1 MLRILVFCIALF
13 GLCFGAYENELAS
26 FDKNFIMSKSDTQVK
41 FHHQLKSL
49 YIQSVINEDEKTKI
63 EILKR
68 LIISSNTLNLDDKS
82 YANELEESGVS
93 KTSINALRKT
103 VVKDRQKNDSKVVA
117 EVSSF
122 TPPKNNTKTQ
132 QNRQVKQENLKI
144 QNTKQENKSSNKTQ
158 EAKEIDQVEKKA
170 DKVYV
175 LSSSKVG
182 QSVILNLNTN
192 LSQKDL
198 KSFALDEKGNFRYI
212 SDFEGILE
220 GGKKEYKFND
230 YRLVISQYNP
240 QVIRIVAY
248 AKEKIPVNFK
258 FEDRQLSIFK
268 TLQVVQNSSTVKQ
281 EVKVLKQDDKKA
293 QTKQESRQ
301 ENKKAEVKQ
310 ENKQIKFQEAKVEKV
325 NNDPLYVLDVD
336 KIANSV
342 VLNLSD
348 ELDEDDISSFS
359 TKDQKIFRQVIS
371 FQGILEGNRK
381 SFTFGQNAIT
391 VTQYNPKVVRVV
403 LSSPKEFK
411 LFKNLDDKSLTLGF
425 NSEKNTLVTKT
436 SDKMANK
443 TSNKTTS
450 KTTSKNALTTGFKSG
465 KLIVIDAGHG
475 GKDSG
480 ALGDKKICLKEK
492 DIVLST
498 ALKLG
503 RELKRR
509 GYKVLY
515 TRSSDKFINLRDR
528 TKYANDKRADLF
540 ISVHANAAPNV
551 AKAKTSEGVETFF
564 LSPARSERSKKAA
577 EKENQGDF
585 EEINYFSKQSILN
598 FLNREKIV
606 ASNKLAIDVQKN
618 ILTQTR
624 KKYKIVDGG
633 VREAPF
639 WVLVGAQMPA
649 ILIEMGYI
657 THPSESKRIA
667 NKAFQDTLVKGI
679 ADGVESYFYNNR

>member
-1 MLRILVFCIALF
+1 MFRILVFCIALF
-13 GLCFGAYENELAS
+13 SICFGAYENELAN
-26 FDKNFIMSKSDTQVK
+26 FDKNFIASKNDAQVK

-68 LIISSNTLNLDDKS
+68 LIISSNALNLDDKS

-93 KTSINALRKT
+93 KASINALRKA
-103 VVKDRQKNDSKVVA
+103 VIKDKQKVQPDSKNV

-122 TPPKNNTKTQ
+122 EPPKSTSKPPQTKQESTKTQ
-132 QNRQVKQENLKI
+132 NNKPQQ
-144 QNTKQENKSSNKTQ
+144 TKK
-158 EAKEIDQVEKKA
+158 V

-175 LSSSKVG
+175 LKSSKTSQGV
-182 QSVILNLNTN
+182 VLDLNTN
-192 LSQKDL
+192 LEQKDI
-198 KSFALDEKGNFRYI
+198 KSFALDEKGNYRYI

-220 GGKKEYKFND
+220 GGRKEYKFDD
-230 YRLVISQYNP
+230 YRIVISQYNP
-240 QVIRIVAY
+240 KMIRIVAY
-248 AKEKIPVNFK
+248 AKEKIPLNFD
-258 FEDRQLSIFK
+258 FEDEKISISK
-268 TLQVVQNSSTVKQ
+268 KSQAIQKSTPS
-281 EVKVLKQDDKKA
+281 
-293 QTKQESRQ
+293 KQES
-301 ENKKAEVKQ
+301 KTAAKQ
-310 ENKQIKFQEAKVEKV
+310 ESEKVVAKQESKPVKTQEAKTNTKKEQE
-325 NNDPLYVLDVD
+325 NDEPLYVLDVD
-336 KIANSV
+336 KSSNSV

-348 ELDEDDISSFS
+348 ELDEKDITSFS
-359 TKDQKIFRQVIS
+359 TKDQKFFRQVVS
-371 FQGILEGNRK
+371 FQGILEGSRK
-381 SFTFGQNAIT
+381 NFTFGQNAVT
-391 VTQYNPKVVRVV
+391 VTQYNSKTVRIV
-403 LSSPKEFK
+403 LSSTKEFK
-411 LFKNLDDKSLTLGF
+411 LFKDLDDKSLTLGF
-425 NSEKNTLVTKT
+425 SGST
-436 SDKMANK
+436 SKS
-443 TSNKTTS
+443 TSTSSKSTS
-450 KTTSKNALTTGFKSG
+450 KTASKNVLNSNFKSD
-465 KLIVIDAGHG
+465 KLIVLDAGHG

-480 ALGDKKICLKEK
+480 ALSDKKGSLKEK

-498 ALKLG
+498 TLKLG
-503 RELKRR
+503 NELKKR

-540 ISVHANAAPNV
+540 LSIHANAAPN
-551 AKAKTSEGVETFF
+551 ASKAKSSEGVETFF

-649 ILIEMGYI
+649 ILIEIGYI
-657 THPSESKRIA
+657 THPSEGKRIA
-667 NKAFQDTLVKGI
+667 NKSFQDTLVKGI
-679 ADGVESYFYNNR
+679 ADGVENYFYNNR

>member
-1 MLRILVFCIALF
+1 MFRILVFCIALF
-13 GLCFGAYENELAS
+13 SICFGAYENELAN
-26 FDKNFIMSKSDTQVK
+26 FDKNFIASKNDAQVK

-68 LIISSNTLNLDDKS
+68 LIISSNALNLDDKS

-93 KTSINALRKT
+93 KASINALRKA
-103 VVKDRQKNDSKVVA
+103 VIKDKQKVQPDSKNV

-122 TPPKNNTKTQ
+122 EPPKSTSKPPQTKQESTKTQ
-132 QNRQVKQENLKI
+132 NNKPQQ
-144 QNTKQENKSSNKTQ
+144 TKK
-158 EAKEIDQVEKKA
+158 V

-175 LSSSKVG
+175 LKSSKTSQGV
-182 QSVILNLNTN
+182 VLDLNTN
-192 LSQKDL
+192 LEQKDI
-198 KSFALDEKGNFRYI
+198 KSFALDEKGNYRYI

-220 GGKKEYKFND
+220 GGRKEYKFDD
-230 YRLVISQYNP
+230 YRIVISQYNP
-240 QVIRIVAY
+240 KMIRIVAY
-248 AKEKIPVNFK
+248 AKEKIPLNFD
-258 FEDRQLSIFK
+258 FEDEKISISK
-268 TLQVVQNSSTVKQ
+268 KSQAIQKSTPS
-281 EVKVLKQDDKKA
+281 
-293 QTKQESRQ
+293 KQES
-301 ENKKAEVKQ
+301 KTAAKQ
-310 ENKQIKFQEAKVEKV
+310 ESEKVVAKQESKPVKTQEAKTNTKKEQE
-325 NNDPLYVLDVD
+325 NDEPLYVLDVD
-336 KIANSV
+336 KSSNSV

-348 ELDEDDISSFS
+348 ELDEKDITSFS
-359 TKDQKIFRQVIS
+359 TKDQKFFRQVVS
-371 FQGILEGNRK
+371 FQGILEGSRK
-381 SFTFGQNAIT
+381 NFTFGQNAVT
-391 VTQYNPKVVRVV
+391 VTQYNPKTVRIV
-403 LSSPKEFK
+403 LSSTKEFK
-411 LFKNLDDKSLTLGF
+411 LFKDLDDKSLTLGF
-425 NSEKNTLVTKT
+425 SGST
-436 SDKMANK
+436 SKS
-443 TSNKTTS
+443 TSTSSKSTS
-450 KTTSKNALTTGFKSG
+450 KTASKNVLNSNFKSY
-465 KLIVIDAGHG
+465 KLIVLDAGHG

-480 ALGDKKICLKEK
+480 ALSDKKGSLKEK

-498 ALKLG
+498 TLKLG
-503 RELKRR
+503 NELKKR

-540 ISVHANAAPNV
+540 LSIHANAAPS
-551 AKAKTSEGVETFF
+551 ASKAKSSEGVETFF

-649 ILIEMGYI
+649 ILIEIGYI
-657 THPSESKRIA
+657 THPSEGKRIA
-667 NKAFQDTLVKGI
+667 NKSFQDTLVKGI
-679 ADGVESYFYNNR
+679 ADGVENYFYNNR

>member
-1 MLRILVFCIALF
+1 MFRILVFCIALF
-13 GLCFGAYENELAS
+13 SICFGTYENELAN
-26 FDKNFIMSKSDTQVK
+26 FDKNFIASKNDAQVK

-68 LIISSNTLNLDDKS
+68 LIISSNALNLDDKS

-93 KTSINALRKT
+93 KASINALRKA
-103 VVKDRQKNDSKVVA
+103 VIKDKQKVQPDSKNV

-122 TPPKNNTKTQ
+122 EPPKSTSKPPQTKQESTKTQ
-132 QNRQVKQENLKI
+132 NNKPQQ
-144 QNTKQENKSSNKTQ
+144 TKK
-158 EAKEIDQVEKKA
+158 V

-175 LSSSKVG
+175 LKSSKTSQGV
-182 QSVILNLNTN
+182 VLDLNTN
-192 LSQKDL
+192 LEQKDI
-198 KSFALDEKGNFRYI
+198 KSFALDEKGNYRYI

-220 GGKKEYKFND
+220 GGRKEYKFDD
-230 YRLVISQYNP
+230 YRIVISQYNP
-240 QVIRIVAY
+240 KMIRIVAY
-248 AKEKIPVNFK
+248 AKEKIPLNFD
-258 FEDRQLSIFK
+258 FEDEKISISK
-268 TLQVVQNSSTVKQ
+268 KSQAIQKSTPS
-281 EVKVLKQDDKKA
+281 
-293 QTKQESRQ
+293 KQES
-301 ENKKAEVKQ
+301 KTAAKQ
-310 ENKQIKFQEAKVEKV
+310 ESEKVVAKQESKPVKTQEAKTNTKKEQE
-325 NNDPLYVLDVD
+325 NDEPLYVLDVD
-336 KIANSV
+336 KSSNSV

-348 ELDEDDISSFS
+348 ELDEKDITSFS
-359 TKDQKIFRQVIS
+359 TKDQKFFRQVVS
-371 FQGILEGNRK
+371 FQGILEGSRK
-381 SFTFGQNAIT
+381 NFTFGQNAVT
-391 VTQYNPKVVRVV
+391 VTQYNPKTVRIV
-403 LSSPKEFK
+403 LSSTKEFK
-411 LFKNLDDKSLTLGF
+411 LFKDLDDKSLTLGF
-425 NSEKNTLVTKT
+425 SGST
-436 SDKMANK
+436 SK
-443 TSNKTTS
+443 STS
-450 KTTSKNALTTGFKSG
+450 KTASKNVLNSNFKSD
-465 KLIVIDAGHG
+465 KLIVLDAGHG

-480 ALGDKKICLKEK
+480 ALSDKKGSLKEK

-498 ALKLG
+498 TLKLG
-503 RELKRR
+503 NELKKR

-540 ISVHANAAPNV
+540 LSIHANAAPS
-551 AKAKTSEGVETFF
+551 ASKAKSSEGVETFF

-649 ILIEMGYI
+649 ILIEIGYI
-657 THPSESKRIA
+657 THPSEGKRIA
-667 NKAFQDTLVKGI
+667 NKSFQDTLVKGI
-679 ADGVESYFYNNR
+679 ADGVENYFYNNR

>member
-1 MLRILVFCIALF
+1 MFRILVFCIALF
-13 GLCFGAYENELAS
+13 SICFGAYENELAN
-26 FDKNFIMSKSDTQVK
+26 FDKNFIASKNDAQVK

-68 LIISSNTLNLDDKS
+68 LIISSNALNLDDKS

-93 KTSINALRKT
+93 KASINALRKA
-103 VVKDRQKNDSKVVA
+103 VIKDKQKVQPDSKNV

-122 TPPKNNTKTQ
+122 EPPKSTSKPPQTKQESTKTQ
-132 QNRQVKQENLKI
+132 NNKPQQ
-144 QNTKQENKSSNKTQ
+144 TKK
-158 EAKEIDQVEKKA
+158 V

-175 LSSSKVG
+175 LKSSKTSQGV
-182 QSVILNLNTN
+182 VLDLNTN
-192 LSQKDL
+192 LEQKDI
-198 KSFALDEKGNFRYI
+198 KSFALDEKGNYRYI

-220 GGKKEYKFND
+220 DGRKEYKFDD
-230 YRLVISQYNP
+230 YRIVISQYNP
-240 QVIRIVAY
+240 KMIRIVAY
-248 AKEKIPVNFK
+248 AKEKIPLNFD
-258 FEDRQLSIFK
+258 FEDEKISISK
-268 TLQVVQNSSTVKQ
+268 KSQAIQKSTPS
-281 EVKVLKQDDKKA
+281 
-293 QTKQESRQ
+293 KQES
-301 ENKKAEVKQ
+301 KTAAKQ
-310 ENKQIKFQEAKVEKV
+310 ESEKVVAKQESKPVKTQEAKTNTKKEQE
-325 NNDPLYVLDVD
+325 NDEPLYVLDVD
-336 KIANSV
+336 KSSNSV

-348 ELDEDDISSFS
+348 ELDEKDITSFS
-359 TKDQKIFRQVIS
+359 TKDQKFFRQVVS
-371 FQGILEGNRK
+371 FQGILEGSRK
-381 SFTFGQNAIT
+381 NFTFGQNAVT
-391 VTQYNPKVVRVV
+391 VTQYNPKTVRIV
-403 LSSPKEFK
+403 LSSTKEFK
-411 LFKNLDDKSLTLGF
+411 LFKDLDDKSLTLGF
-425 NSEKNTLVTKT
+425 SGST
-436 SDKMANK
+436 SKS
-443 TSNKTTS
+443 TSTSSKSTS
-450 KTTSKNALTTGFKSG
+450 KTASKNVLNSNFKSD
-465 KLIVIDAGHG
+465 KLIVLDAGHG

-480 ALGDKKICLKEK
+480 ALSDKKGSLKEK

-498 ALKLG
+498 TLKLG
-503 RELKRR
+503 NELKKR

-540 ISVHANAAPNV
+540 LSIHANAAPN
-551 AKAKTSEGVETFF
+551 ASKAKSSEGVETFF

-649 ILIEMGYI
+649 ILIEIGYI
-657 THPSESKRIA
+657 THPSEGKRIA
-667 NKAFQDTLVKGI
+667 NKSFQDTLVKGI
-679 ADGVESYFYNNR
+679 ADGVENYFYNNR